1 MDDNT
6 NQDKI
11 KIQEILDEITNLR
24 KYSGDLANNIRGEKL
39 EEYVDNLN
47 KSINSLEEK
56 VEIIY
61 DKKYNN

>member
-1 MDDNT
+1 MDDNN